1 MNRFKL
7 VCLLIILSL
16 VAVLL
21 GQNREL
27 LSLKLFCPDVTSQ
40 SCLYRT
46 PALPLAA
53 WIGLFAIAGIIS
65 SLLWQFLN
73 QLATPTK
80 RNSDRTQ
87 VASRSKPEVN
97 YTRSQTVDR
106 SGTIPTSDWEES
118 KSEDWEGN
126 LAEARHSAHREPQV
140 KQDRFEPDST
150 VYRVQNK
157 TPNVSSTDSTYSYKF
172 REAKPNKKEEEV
184 VSQDTKTD
192 EVYDV
197 NYRTVR
203 PPSTKSPNTIQD
215 DEEWI

>member
-27 LSLKLFCPDVTSQ
+27 LSLKLFCPDITSQ
-40 SCLYRT
+40 SCLYET

-53 WIGLFAIAGIIS
+53 WIGLFAIAGIVS

-73 QLATPTK
+73 QLATPSK
-80 RNSDRTQ
+80 RSSERDRVT
-87 VASRSKPEVN
+87 SRSKPEVN
-97 YTRSQTVDR
+97 YTSSQTAAR
-106 SGTIPTSDWEES
+106 SNTIPTSDWEES
-118 KSEDWEGN
+118 QSEDWEGN
-126 LAEARHSAHREPQV
+126 LAEARLKSGRESAV

-150 VYRVQNK
+150 VYRVQDK
-157 TPNVSSTDSTYSYKF
+157 TPNVSSPDSTYSYKF
-172 REAKPNKKEEEV
+172 REAKPKKKEEEV
-184 VSQDTKTD
+184 SQDTRTD

>member
-16 VAVLL
+16 VAILL

-53 WIGLFAIAGIIS
+53 WIGLFTIAGIIS

-73 QLATPTK
+73 QLATPSQK
-80 RNSDRTQ
+80 DRERTQ
-87 VASRSKPEVN
+87 VKSQSKPEVN
-97 YTRSQTVDR
+97 YSRPQTAARS
-106 SGTIPTSDWEES
+106 STIPTSDWEES

-126 LAEARHSAHREPQV
+126 FAETRSRSERESQL
-140 KQDRFEPDST
+140 KQDIFELDSK
-150 VYRVQNK
+150 VDRVRDK

-172 REAKPNKKEEEV
+172 REAKPKKKEE
-184 VSQDTKTD
+184 VSPDTRTD

-197 NYRTVR
+197 NYRTVS
-203 PPSTKSPNTIQD
+203 PPSTKKSDPIQD